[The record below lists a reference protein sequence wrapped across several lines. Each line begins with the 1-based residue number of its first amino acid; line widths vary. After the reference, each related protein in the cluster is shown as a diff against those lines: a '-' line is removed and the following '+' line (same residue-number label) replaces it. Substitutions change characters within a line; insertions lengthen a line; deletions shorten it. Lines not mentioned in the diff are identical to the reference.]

1 MIAIN
6 GKFKSQ
12 KITGVQRVAHELVKE
27 LSKRKEI
34 KVINNPYSGIVGHL
48 YEQLVLPFKLSNN
61 EILISP
67 INLGPIVVRNQIVII
82 HDVATFDHPEWFSK
96 SFSFFYKLI
105 IPILVKRA
113 KAIVTVSEFSKR
125 RIIELFDADESKIHV
140 VLNGV
145 DFNFFTTV
153 PENEAD
159 TLSQFNLIKGKYF
172 LSVCSLDLRKNLPKL
187 IRAWLQTDLPMKG
200 YKLAFVGGSGVNF
213 SKIEKFKHSSIVWL
227 GYVEDLQLPRI
238 YQNAAAFAYV
248 SLYEGFGLPP
258 LEAMCT
264 GIPVLA
270 SNTTSLPEV
279 VGDCGVLVNPESE
292 KEIAEGLLD
301 VLNLEPYVIEK
312 AKQRAMKF
320 TWEKFAENITN
331 IINKL
336 QG

>member
-1 MIAIN
+1 MITIN

-27 LSKRKEI
+27 LSKSKEI
-34 KVINNPYSGIVGHL
+34 RVIDNPFSGIAGHL
-48 YEQLVLPFKLSNN
+48 YEQLILPFKLKNN
-61 EILISP
+61 EVLISP
-67 INLGPIVVRNQIVII
+67 INLGPIFVKNQIVVI

-96 SFSFFYKLI
+96 GFSLFYKII

-145 DFNFFTTV
+145 DFKFFTTITK
-153 PENEAD
+153 NETN
-159 TLSQFNLIKGKYF
+159 TLSQFNLSKGKYY
-172 LSVCSLDLRKNLPKL
+172 LSVCSLDPRKNLSKL
-187 IRAWLQTDLPMKG
+187 ITAWLQTDLPMQG

-213 SKIEKFKHSSIVWL
+213 SKTEKFTHSSIVWL
-227 GYVEDLQLPRI
+227 GYVEDLQLPTI

-279 VGDCGVLVNPESE
+279 DGDCGVLVNPESE
-292 KEIAEGLLD
+292 TAIAKGLLD
-301 VLNLEPYVIEK
+301 VLNLKPHIIEK
-312 AKQRAMKF
+312 AKQRSMKF
-320 TWEKFAENITN
+320 TWEKVAENFTN
-331 IINKL
+331 IINNL